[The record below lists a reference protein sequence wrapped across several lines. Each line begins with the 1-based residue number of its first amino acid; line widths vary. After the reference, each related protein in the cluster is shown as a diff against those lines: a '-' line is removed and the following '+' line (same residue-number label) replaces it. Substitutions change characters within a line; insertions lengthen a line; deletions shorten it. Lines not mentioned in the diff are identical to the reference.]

1 MKKVGL
7 FLFWLLA
14 STSLLAQEVQKLSFE
29 DYMQWVQD
37 YHPVAIQADLN
48 LRLGQMEVRKA
59 RGGFDPMLYGNLD
72 KKEFNQSTYFE
83 KREAGLVVPTWMG
96 VELMG
101 SFEQNNGAYLNSE
114 NAGPSNGM
122 LSAGAAVNLGQGLIL
137 DDRRATLRKA
147 QLYMQA
153 TEVERLN
160 FRNELNLQATTV
172 YWKWAA
178 AYQNKLVLEDGVK
191 LAKIR
196 YDGIKRSY
204 ELGEQAAIDTV
215 ESLSQLLNRQYRL
228 QLAENAFFENTQ
240 VLNTYLW
247 NESGEPM
254 LLESAVIPQAL
265 SQFLLEA
272 PEPEE
277 LRTLVSRHPE
287 LVLTDF
293 DLASLKVDRRLKTQE
308 LLPVVKMKYNFLTEN
323 LAEAQPSP
331 LFENNYKWGLAVYT
345 PLFLRKTRGDLGST
359 KAKIEIKQTG
369 RNLKEQQLRTK
380 LEAELN
386 SWKVLNQQVRT
397 LSENVKSL
405 EALLNGETRRFE
417 IGESSLFLVN
427 AREVAVF
434 DSRVTLNELSA
445 MLHIAY
451 AKTRFAAGLGFAEN

>member
-7 FLFWLLA
+7 LLFWLLA
-14 STSLLAQEVQKLSFE
+14 STSLMAQEVQRLSFE

-37 YHPVAIQADLN
+37 YHPIAIQADLN

-59 RGGFDPMLYGNLD
+59 RGGFDPLLYGNLD

-137 DDRRATLRKA
+137 DDRRATLQKA
-147 QLYMQA
+147 QLYEKA

-160 FRNELNLQATTV
+160 FRNDLNLQATAA

-178 AYQNKLVLEDGVK
+178 AYENKLVLEEGVK

-196 YDGIKRSY
+196 FDGIKRSY
-204 ELGEQAAIDTV
+204 ELGDQAAIDTV
-215 ESLSQLLNRQYRL
+215 EALSQLLNRQYRL
-228 QLAENAFFENTQ
+228 QLAENSFFENTQ

-254 LLESAVIPQAL
+254 LLESTVIPQAL
-265 SQFLLEA
+265 SQFVNAA
-272 PEPEE
+272 PEAEE
-277 LRTLVSRHPE
+277 LRALVGRHPE
-287 LVLTDF
+287 LLLTDF
-293 DLASLKVDRRLKTQE
+293 DLASLNVERRLKTQE
-308 LLPVVKMKYNFLTEN
+308 LLPVVKLKYNFLTETV
-323 LAEAQPSP
+323 ADARPSP
-331 LFENNYKWGLAVYT
+331 LFENNYKWGVSVYT
-345 PLFLRKTRGDLGST
+345 PLLLRKTRGDLGST

-380 LEAELN
+380 LETELN
-386 SWKVLNQQVRT
+386 SWNVLNQQVRT
-397 LSENVKSL
+397 LAENVKSL
-405 EALLNGETRRFE
+405 EALLSGETRRFE

-434 DSRVTLNELSA
+434 DSRVTLNDLSA
-445 MLHIAY
+445 KLQIAF
-451 AKTRFAAGLGFAEN
+451 AKTRFAAGLGFEQN

>member
-7 FLFWLLA
+7 LLFWLLA
-14 STSLLAQEVQKLSFE
+14 SSSLMAQESQRLSFE

-72 KKEFNQSTYFE
+72 KKEFKQSTYFE

-96 VELMG
+96 VELLG

-114 NAGPSNGM
+114 NAGPSTGM

-137 DDRRATLRKA
+137 DDRRATLQKA
-147 QLYMQA
+147 LLYEQA

-160 FRNELNLQATTV
+160 FRNELNLQATSA

-178 AYQNKLVLEDGVK
+178 AYENKLVLEEGVK

-196 YDGIKRSY
+196 FDGIKRSY

-215 ESLSQLLNRQYRL
+215 EALSQLLNRQYRL
-228 QLAENAFFENTQ
+228 QLAENTFFENTQ

-247 NESGEPM
+247 NDSGEPM
-254 LLESAVIPQAL
+254 LLDSAVIPQAL
-265 SQFLLEA
+265 SQFLNAA
-272 PEPEE
+272 PEAEE
-277 LRTLVSRHPE
+277 LRSLVGRHPE
-287 LVLTDF
+287 LLLTDF
-293 DLASLKVDRRLKTQE
+293 DLASLNVERRLKTQE
-308 LLPVVKMKYNFLTEN
+308 LLPVVKLKYNLLTET
-323 LAEAQPSP
+323 LADAQPSP
-331 LFENNYKWGLAVYT
+331 LFENNYKWGVSVYT
-345 PLFLRKTRGDLGST
+345 PLLLRKTRGDLGGT

-369 RNLKEQQLRTK
+369 RNLKELQLRTK
-380 LEAELN
+380 LETELN
-386 SWKVLNQQVRT
+386 SWNVLNQQVRT
-397 LSENVKSL
+397 LTENVKSL
-405 EALLNGETRRFE
+405 EALLSGETRRFE

-445 MLHIAY
+445 KLQIAF
-451 AKTRFAAGLGFAEN
+451 AKARFAAGVGFAEN

>member
-7 FLFWLLA
+7 LLFWLLA
-14 STSLLAQEVQKLSFE
+14 SSSLMAQEGQRLSFE

-37 YHPVAIQADLN
+37 YHPIAIQADLN

-83 KREAGLVVPTWMG
+83 KREAGLLVPTWMG

-114 NAGPSNGM
+114 SAGPSNGM
-122 LSAGAAVNLGQGLIL
+122 VSAGAAVNLGQGLIL
-137 DDRRATLRKA
+137 DDRRATLQKA
-147 QLYMQA
+147 QLYEQA

-160 FRNELNLQATTV
+160 FRNELNLQATSA

-178 AYQNKLVLEDGVK
+178 SYENKLVLEEGVK
-191 LAKIR
+191 LAQIR
-196 YDGIKRSY
+196 YDGIKRSF

-215 ESLSQLLNRQYRL
+215 EALSQLLNRQYRL
-228 QLAENAFFENTQ
+228 QLAENSFFENTQ

-254 LLESAVIPQAL
+254 LLDSAVIPQAL
-265 SQFLLEA
+265 SLFLNTA
-272 PEPEE
+272 PEAEE
-277 LRTLVSRHPE
+277 LRALVGRHPE
-287 LVLTDF
+287 LLLTDF
-293 DLASLKVDRRLKTQE
+293 DLASLNVERRLKTQE
-308 LLPVVKMKYNFLTEN
+308 LLPVIKLKYNFLTEN
-323 LAEAQPSP
+323 LADAQPSP
-331 LFENNYKWGLAVYT
+331 LFENNYKWGVSVYT
-345 PLFLRKTRGDLGST
+345 PLLLRKTRGDLGST

-380 LEAELN
+380 LETELN
-386 SWKVLNQQVRT
+386 SWNVLNQQVRT
-397 LSENVKSL
+397 LAENVKSL
-405 EALLNGETRRFE
+405 EALLTGETRRFE

-434 DSRVTLNELSA
+434 DSRVTLNDLSA
-445 MLHIAY
+445 KLYIAN
-451 AKTRFAAGLGFAEN
+451 AKARFAAGIGFATD